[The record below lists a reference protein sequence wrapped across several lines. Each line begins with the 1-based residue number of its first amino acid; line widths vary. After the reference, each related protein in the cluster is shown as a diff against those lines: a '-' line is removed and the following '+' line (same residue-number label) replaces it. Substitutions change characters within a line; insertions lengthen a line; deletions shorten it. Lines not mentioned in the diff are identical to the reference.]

1 MTNPFHD
8 NPLATIPADVEW
20 PPVTRTL
27 EGDDLGGNDEEHCRN
42 REDDDKAAQI
52 AHAYGAV
59 FAEVLYCDLPEWALQ
74 ELSCS

>member
-1 MTNPFHD
+1 MSKQG
-8 NPLATIPADVEW
+8 PAQALCNYQRYAECHE
-20 PPVTRTL
+20 RHG
-27 EGDDLGGNDEEHCRN
+27 ERCRD